1 MDVTSQDAAPFFETK
16 TGSDKNFNPPLPE
29 TNLLPEECER
39 PRTSRQHVCIRSRV
53 KALRKVEGE
62 SEKGQNSVSEVPC
75 DCVACCA
82 LFAFA
87 LYVST
92 LR

>member
-53 KALRKVEGE
+53 KALKLRKVE
-62 SEKGQNSVSEVPC
+62 EVPC
-75 DCVACCA
+75 DCVVCCA

-92 LR
+92 LRCELALYFN

>member
-29 TNLLPEECER
+29 TILLPEECER
-39 PRTSRQHVCIRSRV
+39 PRTSRQYVHKKQS
-53 KALRKVEGE
+53 EGF
-62 SEKGQNSVSEVPC
+62 EKGGRVWRR
-75 DCVACCA
+75 DCVVCCA

>member
-53 KALRKVEGE
+53 KALKLRKRYRATVLF
-62 SEKGQNSVSEVPC
+62 VVPYY
-75 DCVACCA
+75 
-82 LFAFA
+82 LH
-87 LYVST
+87 
-92 LR
+92 LRFTSQL

>member
-29 TNLLPEECER
+29 TILLSEECVR

-53 KALRKVEGE
+53 KALRKVEE
-62 SEKGQNSVSEVPC
+62 IPC
-75 DCVACCA
+75 DCQCVVCCA
-82 LFAFA
+82 LFAFKFA
-87 LYVST
+87 L
-92 LR
+92 